1 MKNDYYE
8 IAINNLRYLE
18 VTLHTQY
25 YNDISIGA
33 QQVVEK
39 LLKSVLEQLAPSTD
53 DSVDKLMHSHNLRAI
68 YDKSHAIESAFN
80 LDRRA
85 LSMLKDYY
93 FDAKYPG
100 DSFVTVTK
108 EECTENIGIMYDVI
122 EEVNRF
128 RKCNNLP
135 VIEVKR
141 QELS

>member
-1 MKNDYYE
+1 M
-8 IAINNLRYLE
+8 I
-18 VTLHTQY
+18 
-25 YNDISIGA
+25 
-33 QQVVEK
+33 
-39 LLKSVLEQLAPSTD
+39 LKSVLEQLAPSTD

-68 YDKSHAIESAFN
+68 YDKSHAIESAVN

-85 LSMLKDYY
+85 LAMLKDYY

-135 VIEVKR
+135 VVEVKR
-141 QELS
+141 QGLS